1 MLSSLPLVLGAACVY
16 AVFAVVTGLRRN
28 IAVAK
33 GTNLPYV
40 VVPCDQTAQHWLMLS
55 HYYARIIRLFP
66 KSWWEGWLDLTLTD
80 SCYQLDF
87 QRFTRHGD
95 TLLFVS
101 PFSIVV
107 QVSNAEAIR
116 QITSQREKFPK
127 PWEMYTMLAMFGENV
142 VTTEGSVWKAHR
154 KATAATFNEKNSA
167 LVFRETIV
175 QTNGMIDSWVGR
187 QHSGNVDDKGNNFD
201 RRNEPLTTISADVTR
216 LTINIIGYVGF
227 GLRLLWPGQSL
238 PLGMDAAEA
247 KYASLDAPEGYTL
260 CFVDTLVQLLDK
272 ILFLLLFPRWLLRMV
287 PFKKARIAAAAH
299 DNYVRYLDEMLDEK
313 IEALKAGHPELP
325 EREDKEGMDFMG
337 ALAQCSF
344 GGLSGASSST
354 GQKGEKQHDRPE
366 RQAHGITNAPA
377 LSRDEILG
385 NAFVLFLAG
394 HETSANTI
402 HFSLIHL
409 ATNPAAQRLLQRDID
424 NLVGDTDCSSW
435 DYESLIGP
443 MTTSV
448 IAACINETLRVI
460 PPTPAIPKQVSP
472 QSDQT
477 LSIEGRECAL
487 PKGIFIL
494 VNAIKAHED
503 PRHWPYQESKLRPGH
518 DDLWDYRPE
527 RWFETQPGPCHQQS
541 NGSDTVSRPR
551 SETPESS
558 GYDSDDGID
567 DGIQGSRQGDA
578 SFFRPRRGAFLPFS
592 DGPRRCLGR
601 RVAQVQ
607 LMTVLLVLF
616 QRYSIELAVDEWAS
630 EAQVKEM
637 DRTARTDVYRMA
649 QAASRKTLGS
659 AVSVIALGLHGKTV
673 PMRLVPRGKES
684 FVDWTE

>member
-1 MLSSLPLVLGAACVY
+1 MLSTLPLVLGAACIY

-40 VVPCDQTAQHWLMLS
+40 VVPCYQTAQHWLMLS
-55 HYYARIIRLFP
+55 HYYAPIIRLFP
-66 KSWWEGWLDLTLTD
+66 KSWWEGWLE
-80 SCYQLDF
+80 CPMRKPF
-87 QRFTRHGD
+87 AK
-95 TLLFVS
+95 S
-101 PFSIVV
+101 P
-107 QVSNAEAIR
+107 A
-116 QITSQREKFPK
+116 K

-142 VTTEGSVWKAHR
+142 VTTEGSVWNAHR

-175 QTNGMIDSWVGR
+175 QTNGMIDSWVGHR
-187 QHSGNVDDKGNNFD
+187 GSGNVDDNS
-201 RRNEPLTTISADVTR
+201 NEPLTTVSADVTR

-247 KYASLDAPEGYTL
+247 KYASLDALEGYTL

-272 ILFLLLFPRWLLRMV
+272 IVFLLLFPLLLLRMV

-299 DNYVRYLDEMLDEK
+299 ENYVRYLDEMLDEK
-313 IEALKAGHPELP
+313 IKALKAGNPELP

-344 GGLSGASSST
+344 GGSSGASSRT
-354 GQKGEKQHDRPE
+354 GQKGEKKHDRLE
-366 RQAHGITNAPA
+366 GQAHGITNAPA
-377 LSRDEILG
+377 LSRDEMLG

-394 HETSANTI
+394 HETSANTM
-402 HFSLIHL
+402 HFTLIHL

-424 NLVGDTDCSSW
+424 KLVGDTDCSSW

-443 MTTSV
+443 MTTSA
-448 IAACINETLRVI
+448 IATCINETLRVI

-494 VNAIKAHED
+494 VNAIKAHEN

-518 DDLWDYRPE
+518 DDLRDYRPE
-527 RWFETQPGPCHQQS
+527 RWFETRPGPCHQQS
-541 NGSDTVSRPR
+541 NGSDTVSRSR
-551 SETPESS
+551 SKTPESS

-567 DGIQGSRQGDA
+567 DGIQGSREGDA

-649 QAASRKTLGS
+649 
-659 AVSVIALGLHGKTV
+659 
-673 PMRLVPRGKES
+673 
-684 FVDWTE
+684 

>member
-1 MLSSLPLVLGAACVY
+1 MPTTLLLVLGAACAY
-16 AVFAVVTGLRRN
+16 AVFAVVMGLRRN

-55 HYYARIIRLFP
+55 HYYARLIRLFP
-66 KSWWEGWLDLTLTD
+66 KPWWEGWLDLTLTD

-101 PFSIVV
+101 PFSIMV

-175 QTNGMIDSWVGR
+175 QTNGMIDSWVDR
-187 QHSGNVDDKGNNFD
+187 QHSENVDEKGNKID
-201 RRNEPLTTISADVTR
+201 KRNESLTTVSADVTR

-238 PLGMDAAEA
+238 PPGTDAAAA

-272 ILFLLLFPRWLLRMV
+272 ILLLLLFPRWLLRIV
-287 PFKKARIAAAAH
+287 PFQKARVAVAAH
-299 DNYVRYLDEMLDEK
+299 ENYVRYLDEMLDEK
-313 IEALKAGHPELP
+313 IEALKAVHPEVP

-344 GGLSGASSST
+344 GGSSGASSRT
-354 GQKGEKQHDRPE
+354 GQEGEKQQEQPE

-402 HFSLIHL
+402 HFTLIHL

-424 NLVGDTDCSSW
+424 RLVDDTDCSSW

-443 MTTSV
+443 MTTSA

-477 LSIEGRECAL
+477 VSIEGRECVL
-487 PKGIFIL
+487 PKAIFIL

-518 DDLWDYRPE
+518 DDLRDYRPE
-527 RWFETQPGPCHQQS
+527 RWFESKPGPCHQQS

-551 SETPESS
+551 SDTPESS
-558 GYDSDDGID
+558 AYDSDDGVG
-567 DGIQGSRQGDA
+567 DGIQGNRQGDA

-616 QRYSIELAVDEWAS
+616 QHYSIELAVDEWAT
-630 EAQVKEM
+630 EAQVKDM
-637 DRTARTDVYRMA
+637 DRTARTDVYKMA
-649 QAASRKTLGS
+649 QAASRRTMGR
-659 AVSVIALGLHGKTV
+659 AVSVITLGLHGKTV
-673 PMRLVPRGKES
+673 PMRLVARGKES
-684 FVDWTE
+684 FVDWME

>member
-16 AVFAVVTGLRRN
+16 AVFAVVMGLRRN

-55 HYYARIIRLFP
+55 HYYAHIIRLFP

-101 PFSIVV
+101 PFSIMV

-127 PWEMYTMLAMFGENV
+127 PWEMYTMLAMFGDNV

-175 QTNGMIDSWVGR
+175 QTNGMINSWVGC
-187 QHSGNVDDKGNNFD
+187 QYSGNVNNKGNKID
-201 RRNEPLTTISADVTR
+201 KRNEPLTTVSADVTR

-238 PLGMDAAEA
+238 PSGTDATAA
-247 KYASLDAPEGYTL
+247 KYASLDAPEGYSL

-287 PFKKARIAAAAH
+287 PLRKARVAVAAH
-299 DNYVRYLDEMLDEK
+299 ENYVRYLDEMLDEK
-313 IEALKAGHPELP
+313 IEALKAGNTEST
-325 EREDKEGMDFMG
+325 EREEKEGMDFMG

-344 GGLSGASSST
+344 GEFSGASSST
-354 GQKGEKQHDRPE
+354 GQEGEKQHDQPE

-402 HFSLIHL
+402 HFTLIHL

-424 NLVGDTDCSSW
+424 KLVGDTDCSSW

-443 MTTSV
+443 MMTSA

-477 LSIEGRECAL
+477 LSIEGRECVL

-518 DDLWDYRPE
+518 DDLRDYRPE
-527 RWFETQPGPCHQQS
+527 RWFEIQPGPCQQQS
-541 NGSDTVSRPR
+541 NGRDIVSRPR
-551 SETPESS
+551 SETPES
-558 GYDSDDGID
+558 GAYDSDDGID
-567 DGIQGSRQGDA
+567 DSIQGSCQGDT

-616 QRYSIELAVDEWAS
+616 QRYSIELAVDEWAT
-630 EAQVKEM
+630 EAQVKDM
-637 DRTARTDVYRMA
+637 DRIARTDVYMMA
-649 QAASRKTLGS
+649 QAASRKTMGR
-659 AVSVIALGLHGKTV
+659 AVSVITLGLHGKTV
-673 PMRLVPRGKES
+673 PMRLVARGKES
-684 FVDWTE
+684 FVDWIE